1 MYAFSVSDPQQS
13 KNPLVY
19 VSPGFETLSGYSSEE
34 VLGNNCKLLQVRL
47 QLRSGLPSCS
57 QVQHGVPPA
66 LRSDIDLPPVQ
77 AACHSKSTSTGTM
90 HLLQGKNPDK
100 DKVSVLRSG
109 MEGRSFTSC
118 QLTNYR
124 RDGKAFQNLLC
135 IVPFLDA
142 YDNLLKFIGE
152 VLVKHQ

>member
-1 MYAFSVSDPQQS
+1 
-13 KNPLVY
+13 
-19 VSPGFETLSGYSSEE
+19 
-34 VLGNNCKLLQVRL
+34 
-47 QLRSGLPSCS
+47 
-57 QVQHGVPPA
+57 
-66 LRSDIDLPPVQ
+66 
-77 AACHSKSTSTGTM
+77 M

-152 VLVKHQ
+152 VVVKRQRHGSSAGAQQGQPGNAAFFQSGCASAVHCGHCRGGGVN